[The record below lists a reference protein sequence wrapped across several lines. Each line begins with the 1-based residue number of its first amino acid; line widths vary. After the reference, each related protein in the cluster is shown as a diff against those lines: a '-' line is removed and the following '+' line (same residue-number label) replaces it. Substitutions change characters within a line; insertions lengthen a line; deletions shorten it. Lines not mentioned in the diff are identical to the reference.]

1 MPTFYVVRLGG
12 DSEPAILQIDAQ
24 ATPLPFNIDVT
35 CKQVPEALQVGDFAF
50 IWLGTNNPKGGKTPW
65 KQGIRALATLTQ
77 ITSPTPSGYNIPKT
91 LSWSVGVILD
101 QSIGKADIVNSTLVP
116 YRELYGMPVMGGNN
130 YSSQV
135 VQKIEPLRPDQNFDA
150 LITVIEELRPGF
162 KNAVVSVY
170 PQLVPVIAATPVVAP
185 SQQNVPA
192 HVVTPNTAT
201 QGDWNI
207 PITALGDFDGLVDM
221 DEPATRALAALRA
234 GMHIIVTGPPGTG
247 KTQFAEMICRKA
259 GFSSW
264 TVPATDQWTTFETIG
279 GYFPV
284 PSEETDNEGKDRL
297 DFLPGAVVEAISKGN
312 CLIIDEINR
321 ADIDKAFGE
330 LFTLLAGNSVT
341 LPYRRRGP
349 NGFLRIR
356 LEVGDVP
363 PEADI
368 DSVPLPSWWRM
379 IGAMNDADKA
389 SLKRLSLAFVRRFA
403 FIPIGIPSQTK
414 YAALLQNRLDQFD
427 ATAKNDQ
434 RIQLVMQKI
443 LLLFTDANAGFA
455 AIGMPFGPAIPLAVL
470 RQAAKEAQM
479 DAARP
484 SDLLLASG
492 IELYVAPQF
501 QGRADKHNECAD
513 LIRST
518 ITDTSVADMVISSM
532 AVWTGYDA

>member
-1 MPTFYVVRLGG
+1 MPNFYVVRLGG
-12 DSEPAILQIDAQ
+12 DSEPAIIQIDAQ
-24 ATPLPFNIDVT
+24 KTPLPFTIDVT
-35 CKQVPEALQVGDFAF
+35 CKQVPEALTVGDFAF

-65 KQGIRALATLTQ
+65 KQGIRALAILTQ
-77 ITSPTPSGYNIPKT
+77 VNSPTPSGYNIPKT
-91 LSWSVGVILD
+91 LTWSVGLILND
-101 QSIGKADIVNSTLVP
+101 SIGKADIVNSSLVP

-135 VQKIEPLRPDQNFDA
+135 VQKIEPLRPDQNFNA

-162 KNAVVSVY
+162 RDTAMLAY
-170 PQLVPVIAATPVVAP
+170 PQLTAMVTAAQVVGSAQQNVAAYVVAP
-185 SQQNVPA
+185 
-192 HVVTPNTAT
+192 NTVA

-207 PITALGDFDGLVDM
+207 PMTALGDFEGLVDM
-221 DEPATRALAALRA
+221 DEPAARALAALRA

-279 GYFPV
+279 GYFPM
-284 PSEETDNEGKDRL
+284 PSEDTDSDGKDRL
-297 DFLPGAVVEAISKGN
+297 DFLPGAVFEAISKGN

-356 LEVGDVP
+356 LEVGEVA
-363 PEADI
+363 PEVDI

-403 FIPIGIPSQTK
+403 FIPIGIPSQSH
-414 YAALLQNRLDQFD
+414 YAELLENRLDQF
-427 ATAKNDQ
+427 APHAKNDP
-434 RIQLVMQKI
+434 RIALVLKKTI
-443 LLLFTDANAGFA
+443 ELFTDTNSGFA
-455 AIGMPFGPAIPLAVL
+455 SIGMPFGPAIPLAIL
-470 RQAAKEAQM
+470 RQVAKEAEM
-479 DAARP
+479 DPART
-484 SDLLLASG
+484 DDHLLASG

-501 QGRADKHNECAD
+501 QGRADKHQACVD

-518 ITDTSVADMVISSM
+518 ITDVGVADSVIRSM
-532 AVWTGYDA
+532 AVWTGYDS